1 MSLLNTELA
10 RLFHLPASTATPVG
24 QASGA
29 AGPVRALVLEVTGP
43 ADWAELSPVWRGVQ
57 TDLDLPAPAIAVSGT
72 DGIQLWFSLAEPVSL
87 DHAAAFLAGLQGRY
101 LGALPAKR
109 VRSYP
114 HTTSGDGAPALPPPV
129 PALQAGTE
137 NWSAFVTQDLA
148 AVFGEEPWLD
158 LPPNRD
164 QQAQLLGKLQSI
176 KPATFLA
183 ALATLQA
190 PALAPA
196 PADANPAAAHVA
208 TVAED
213 TRHLSPR
220 EFLMHVMHDPRV
232 AMADRIAAARALL
245 PFTEHR

>member
-1 MSLLNTELA
+1 MSLLNTELT
-10 RLFHLPASTATPVG
+10 RLFHLPAPADRPAG
-24 QASGA
+24 QTGDPAS
-29 AGPVRALVLEVTGP
+29 PVRALVLEVTGP
-43 ADWAELSPVWRGVQ
+43 AHWADLSSVWVGVQ

-87 DHAAAFLAGLQGRY
+87 DHATAFLAGLQRNY

-114 HTTSGDGAPALPPPV
+114 HATGDGTTALPPPV
-129 PALQAGTE
+129 PALQAGSE
-137 NWSAFVTQDLA
+137 NWSAFVTRDLA

-164 QQAQLLGKLQSI
+164 QQAQLLGKLQSV
-176 KPATFLA
+176 KPAAFLA
-183 ALATLQA
+183 ALAQLQA
-190 PALAPA
+190 PPFTPA
-196 PADANPAAAHVA
+196 PADAGPATAQVA
-208 TVAED
+208 TVADD

-220 EFLMHVMHDPRV
+220 EFLTHVMHDPRI